1 MAGRLTNHKASECR
15 CPTACQVCHKK
26 HHASICEGKPDQM
39 LVTNGNSSV
48 VYPVVIVEV
57 NGVRCRA
64 LLDTGE
70 GSSYASAA
78 LLNRIKT
85 CSLRK
90 EVRRIEMMMQ
100 TTRQEIEV
108 HQVEVKSLSRKFNLK
123 TEVTKVNRGV
133 LLTLDNPQYLDLLT
147 QYSHLKGVVM
157 DDTDTKQELPVH
169 LILGTSEYT
178 KIKTKTTPKLG
189 KPGEPVAEFTQL
201 GWTIMSPG
209 KEADLT
215 KMLLTQTTSSDYENL
230 CRLDVLGL
238 KDHPAGDQDNVYQE
252 FKELERS
259 PEGWYET
266 GLMWKGNHPPLAN
279 NKEGS
284 MK

>member
-1 MAGRLTNHKASECR
+1 M
-15 CPTACQVCHKK
+15 
-26 HHASICEGKPDQM
+26 
-39 LVTNGNSSV
+39 
-48 VYPVVIVEV
+48 
-57 NGVRCRA
+57 
-64 LLDTGE
+64 
-70 GSSYASAA
+70 
-78 LLNRIKT
+78 
-85 CSLRK
+85 RK

-133 LLTLDNPQYLDLLT
+133 LLALDNPQYLDLLT

-189 KPGEPVAEFTQL
+189 KPGEPVAEFTLL
-201 GWTIMSPG
+201 GWTIMSPS

-230 CRLDVLGL
+230 CRRDVLGL

-252 FKELERS
+252 FKEQLERS
-259 PEGWYET
+259 SEGWYET
-266 GLMWKGNHPPLAN
+266 GLTETRQTTGHAN
-279 NKEGS
+279 EI
-284 MK
+284 

>member
-1 MAGRLTNHKASECR
+1 M
-15 CPTACQVCHKK
+15 
-26 HHASICEGKPDQM
+26 
-39 LVTNGNSSV
+39 
-48 VYPVVIVEV
+48 
-57 NGVRCRA
+57 
-64 LLDTGE
+64 
-70 GSSYASAA
+70 
-78 LLNRIKT
+78 
-85 CSLRK
+85 
-90 EVRRIEMMMQ
+90 
-100 TTRQEIEV
+100 
-108 HQVEVKSLSRKFNLK
+108 
-123 TEVTKVNRGV
+123 

-252 FKELERS
+252 FKEQLERS

-279 NKEGS
+279 KEGS

>member
-1 MAGRLTNHKASECR
+1 MC
-15 CPTACQVCHKK
+15 
-26 HHASICEGKPDQM
+26 
-39 LVTNGNSSV
+39 
-48 VYPVVIVEV
+48 
-57 NGVRCRA
+57 
-64 LLDTGE
+64 
-70 GSSYASAA
+70 
-78 LLNRIKT
+78 
-85 CSLRK
+85 
-90 EVRRIEMMMQ
+90 RIEMMIQ

-123 TEVTKVNRGV
+123 TEVMKVNHGV

-215 KMLLTQTTSSDYENL
+215 KMLLTQTTLSDYENS
-230 CRLDVLGL
+230 CRLDV
-238 KDHPAGDQDNVYQE
+238 A
-252 FKELERS
+252 
-259 PEGWYET
+259 WI
-266 GLMWKGNHPPLAN
+266 KGSS
-279 NKEGS
+279 GR
-284 MK
+284 